1 MAAVLGTNM
10 ASVWAS
16 KNLQTAQS
24 NMASSVER
32 LSSGLRINRGRDD
45 AAGLAI
51 SEQLRGNIKGAQAS
65 SRACQESWD

>member
-24 NMASSVER
+24 DMASSVELGHR
-32 LSSGLRINRGRDD
+32 K
-45 AAGLAI
+45 
-51 SEQLRGNIKGAQAS
+51 QLDPTN
-65 SRACQESWD
+65 